1 MALSLTMD
9 FYQRIEAKF
18 GKELALDV
26 AKVLEETSVS
36 FEQQAQALAL
46 QKKIEVRD
54 ELTKELASKTDVA
67 LAKTELMGEIKT
79 LEARIDARFE
89 KQQRMFVVMF
99 FCLLFTTV
107 FVNKETLVFL
117 LRVLGIVK

>member
-26 AKVLEETSVS
+26 AKVLEETSAS
-36 FEQQAQALAL
+36 FEQQAQTLAM

-89 KQQRMFVVMF
+89 KQQRIFVVMF
-99 FCLLFTTV
+99 LSLLFTTIL
-107 FVNKETLVFL
+107 VNKETLVFL
-117 LRVLGIVK
+117 LRFSEL